1 MEQRAFLD
9 DFADAVRSVLA
20 GGGATTEA
28 IWSLGPH
35 LQRLRTHP
43 GLPPLLEA
51 AAEEGAPLYRD
62 PDEAFVLGYARFGP
76 DHVTPVHSHG
86 GWGLLCLLSG
96 EDHYTSWRSDDGSLT
111 LVQDHHLRPN
121 DLAYWFPAP
130 YNVHRQAAGPDGT
143 TELVLHQGDGRRVH
157 EFDLDT
163 GEARPAPRPERRA

>member
-1 MEQRAFLD
+1 MQQSAFLE
-9 DFADAVRSVLA
+9 DFAADVRDLLA
-20 GGGATTEA
+20 REGETTEA
-28 IWSLGPH
+28 VWALGPR
-35 LQRLRTHP
+35 LQRLRGQP
-43 GLPPLLEA
+43 RLQPLLDA

-62 PDEAFVLGYARFGP
+62 PGGAFVLGCARFGP
-76 DHVTPVHSHG
+76 GHVTPVHSHG

-96 EDHYTSWRSDDGSLT
+96 EDHYTSWRRDDGSLT

-157 EFDLDT
+157 EFDLET
-163 GEARPAPRPERRA
+163 GVARPAPRPERRA